1 MSTPVSIS
9 VVSPVYRAEFIICE
23 LVQRLETVLSG
34 MGLPFE
40 IILIEDGSP
49 DNSWQKISEICTQ
62 KPFVKGISLSRN
74 FGQHNAITAGLDN
87 AKGEWVIVMDCD
99 LQDVPEEIPNLYN
112 KAQEGYDIVFARRA
126 KRQDAF
132 LKRISSNIFYI
143 IFSYLSGVKQD
154 GSIAQYGI
162 YNRKVINAINSLR
175 EPMRSF
181 SPMVRWVGFSTTA
194 IDVVHNQRFEGKT
207 SYNWSRLINLALD
220 IIITYSDKPLKLII
234 KLGLSVTIL
243 SFLYTIFIVS
253 KYLTGGIK
261 VLGFTSLIVTIC
273 FFSGLIL
280 LTLGVLGLYISKIF
294 DGIKNRPL
302 YIVNKT
308 LNK

>member
-1 MSTPVSIS
+1 MENKIHISI
-9 VVSPVYRAEFIICE
+9 VSPVYKAENIIYE
-23 LVQRLETVLSG
+23 LVQRLEKVLSG
-34 MGLPFE
+34 MHLTFE
-40 IILIEDGSP
+40 IILVEDGSP

-87 AKGEWVIVMDCD
+87 AQGEWVIVMDCD

-126 KRQDAF
+126 KRQDSF
-132 LKRISSNIFYI
+132 FKRISSNVFYAL
-143 IFSYLSGVKQD
+143 FSYLSGVSQD

-181 SPMVRWVGFSTTA
+181 SPMARWVGFSTTA
-194 IDVVHNQRFEGKT
+194 IDVVHNKRFEGKT
-207 SYNWSRLINLALD
+207 SYNWSKLINLALD

-234 KLGLSVTIL
+234 KLGLSVTLL
-243 SFLYTIFIVS
+243 SFLYTIFITS
-253 KYLTGGIK
+253 KYLAGGIK

-273 FFSGLIL
+273 FFSGLIIM
-280 LTLGVLGLYISKIF
+280 TLGVLGLYMSKIF
-294 DGIKNRPL
+294 DGVKNRPL
-302 YIVNKT
+302 YIINKK